1 MSPYL
6 ILGFI
11 AIYFLILISISY
23 FTGKNADND
32 SFFIGNRKSHWFLI
46 ALGLIGDSL
55 SGVTF
60 ISVPGKVVYDQFSY
74 LQLVFGYLVGYWVI
88 SYILLPVYYKLK
100 LTSIY
105 SYLLGRFGV
114 FSQKTG
120 SFFFILSRLLGA
132 GGRLFL
138 AVMTIQIFV
147 FDRLGINFYLTVA
160 IMIILM
166 IAYTYRGG
174 IKTLVWTD
182 SFQSIL
188 LLGGLIF
195 SIIAICSQMHVGVA
209 DVVDKI
215 SDSDYSKIFFW
226 EFKERNFFWK
236 QFLGGMFIAI
246 SMTGLDQNMM
256 QKNLSCPNL
265 KDAQKNI
272 MSFSFVM
279 VLVNVLFISLGALL
293 FIYARELHIVL
304 QLPPPVDPATITE
317 PLGRAMKLDTDRVFP
332 TLALDHLGT
341 VAGLAFIVGLTAA
354 TFSSADSVLTT
365 LATSF
370 CIDFLNFEKEGKY
383 TEKQKTHLRKIVHLS
398 SAILLFLVIVVFKVA
413 NSLAIIDTILYLAG
427 LTYGPLLG
435 LFAFGLFTRIRI
447 KDAMVPVICL
457 ISPVFC
463 YFLNLNS
470 AAWFGGYKIGPE
482 LILIN
487 GLITFIL
494 LLASSLS
501 KPTPAIQP
509 LST

>member
-1 MSPYL
+1 MNPYL

-11 AIYFLILISISY
+11 AIYFFVLIGISY
-23 FTGKNADND
+23 VTGKNADND

-74 LQLVFGYLVGYWVI
+74 LQLVFGYLVGYWII
-88 SYILLPVYYKLK
+88 SYVLLPVYYKLQ

-105 SYLLGRFGV
+105 SYLLNRFGI

-138 AVMTIQIFV
+138 AVGTIQYFV
-147 FDRLGINFYLTVA
+147 FDRLGVPFYLTVA
-160 IMIILM
+160 IMIALM
-166 IAYTYRGG
+166 IAYTYKGG

-195 SIIAICSQMHVGVA
+195 SIIAIGSQLHLGLGGMVTEV
-209 DVVDKI
+209 KN
-215 SDSDYSKIFFW
+215 SSYSQIFFW
-226 EFKERNFFWK
+226 NFKEKTYFWK
-236 QFLGGMFIAI
+236 QFLGGIFIAVA
-246 SMTGLDQNMM
+246 MTGLDQNMM

-279 VLVNVLFISLGALL
+279 VMVNVLFISLGALL
-293 FIYARELHIVL
+293 FLYASKMNV
-304 QLPPPVDPATITE
+304 
-317 PLGRAMKLDTDRVFP
+317 PLEINEVTGKIRTDKVFP
-332 TLALDHLGT
+332 TLALNYLGT

-370 CIDFLNFEKEGKY
+370 CIDFLNFEGDVY
-383 TEKQKTHLRKIVHLS
+383 DDKQKMRIRKRVHII
-398 SAILLFLVIVVFKVA
+398 SALLLFFVIVIFKEA
-413 NSLAIIDTILYLAG
+413 NNQAIIDTILYVAG
-427 LTYGPLLG
+427 FTYGPLLG
-435 LFAFGLFTRIRI
+435 MFAFGLFTRVRVNDGLVPFICI
-447 KDAMVPVICL
+447 ISPVIC
-457 ISPVFC
+457 
-463 YFLNLNS
+463 YFLDMYSVRLFN
-470 AAWFGGYKIGPE
+470 GYKIGPE

-487 GLITFIL
+487 GLLTFLLMFSTSWAKKSPTLYSYDSKIT
-494 LLASSLS
+494 
-501 KPTPAIQP
+501 
-509 LST
+509 

>member
-1 MSPYL
+1 MNPFL

-11 AIYFLILISISY
+11 AVYFVVLIIISY
-23 FTGKNADND
+23 VTGKGANND

-46 ALGLIGDSL
+46 ALGLVGDSL

-88 SYILLPVYYKLK
+88 SYVLLPVYYRLK

-105 SYLLGRFGV
+105 SYLLDRFGQ

-138 AVMTIQIFV
+138 AVGTIQIFV
-147 FDRLGINFYLTVA
+147 FDRLGIPFYGTVA

-166 IAYTYRGG
+166 IAYTYKGG

-188 LLGGLIF
+188 LLAGLIF
-195 SIIAICSQMHVGVA
+195 SIIAIGIQLKLTPFGMVSE
-209 DVVDKI
+209 I
-215 SDSDYSKIFFW
+215 SGSSFSRVFFW
-226 EFKERNFFWK
+226 DPIEKSYFWK
-236 QFLGGMFIAI
+236 QFLGGAFISI

-293 FIYARELHIVL
+293 FIYVQQMQIPLDINETTGKI
-304 QLPPPVDPATITE
+304 ITD
-317 PLGRAMKLDTDRVFP
+317 KVFP
-332 TLALDHLGT
+332 KLALGYLGT
-341 VAGLAFIVGLTAA
+341 IAGLAFIVGLTAA

-370 CIDFLNFEKEGKY
+370 CIDFLGFEKTGKY
-383 TEKQKTHLRKIVHLS
+383 TEEQKTRIRKIVHLS
-398 SAILLFLVIVVFKVA
+398 SAILLFFVIVAFRLSNNK
-413 NSLAIIDTILYLAG
+413 AIIDTILYVAG
-427 LTYGPLLG
+427 FTYGPLLG
-435 LFAFGLFTRIRI
+435 LFAIGLFTKR
-447 KDAMVPVICL
+447 KLNDMLVPLVCI
-457 ISPVFC
+457 ITPVFC
-463 YFLNLNS
+463 YFLDMNS
-470 AAWFGGYKIGPE
+470 SKWLGGYKIGPE

-487 GLITFIL
+487 GMLTFVLLFITSFTVKQNKIPVL
-494 LLASSLS
+494 R
-501 KPTPAIQP
+501 
-509 LST
+509 

>member
-11 AIYFLILISISY
+11 GIYFLVLIGISY
-23 FTGKNADND
+23 VTGKNADNE

-74 LQLVFGYLVGYWVI
+74 LQLVFGYLVGYWII
-88 SYILLPVYYKLK
+88 SYVLLPVYYKLQ

-105 SYLLGRFGV
+105 SYLLNRFGL

-138 AVMTIQIFV
+138 AVSTIQIFV
-147 FDRLGINFYLTVA
+147 FDRLGIPFYLTVA

-166 IAYTYRGG
+166 IAYTYKGG

-195 SIIAICSQMHVGVA
+195 SIIAIGTQLNMGIGGM
-209 DVVDKI
+209 I
-215 SDSDYSKIFFW
+215 SEVKGSNYSKIFFW
-226 EFKERNFFWK
+226 DFKEKTYFWK
-236 QFLGGMFIAI
+236 QFLGGIFIAVA
-246 SMTGLDQNMM
+246 MTGLDQNMM

-279 VLVNVLFISLGALL
+279 VLVNILFISLGALL
-293 FIYARELHIVL
+293 FIYASQMNITLDINE
-304 QLPPPVDPATITE
+304 ATGKI
-317 PLGRAMKLDTDRVFP
+317 RTDRVFP
-332 TLALDHLGT
+332 TLALTHLGT
-341 VAGLAFIVGLTAA
+341 IAGLAFIVGLTAA

-370 CIDFLNFEKEGKY
+370 CIDFLNFESDIYNDE
-383 TEKQKTHLRKIVHLS
+383 QKTRIRKRVHII
-398 SAILLFLVIVVFKVA
+398 SALLLFFVIVGFKEA
-413 NSLAIIDTILYLAG
+413 NNTAIIDTILYVAG
-427 LTYGPLLG
+427 FTYGPLLG
-435 LFAFGLFTRIRI
+435 MFAFGLFTKIRVN
-447 KDAMVPVICL
+447 DGLVPLICI
-457 ISPVFC
+457 ISPVAC
-463 YFLNLNS
+463 YFLDMYSPL
-470 AAWFGGYKIGPE
+470 WFRGYKIGPE

-487 GLITFIL
+487 GMITFVL
-494 LLASSLS
+494 LFTTTMA
-501 KPTPAIQP
+501 KKTPTLYSYDSNTI
-509 LST
+509 

>member
-1 MSPYL
+1 MNPFL

-11 AIYFLILISISY
+11 AFYFLILITISY
-23 FTGKNADND
+23 FTSKNADND

-88 SYILLPVYYKLK
+88 SYVLLPVYYKLK

-105 SYLLGRFGV
+105 SYLLSRFGV

-132 GGRLFL
+132 GGRLYL
-138 AVMTIQIFV
+138 AVGTIQIFV
-147 FDRLGINFYLTVA
+147 FDRLGISFYYTVA
-160 IMIILM
+160 LMIILM

-195 SIIAICSQMHVGVA
+195 SIIAIGSQLNLGFGGMITT
-209 DVVDKI
+209 VVD
-215 SDSDYSKIFFW
+215 SEHSNIFFW
-226 EFKERNFFWK
+226 NFKEKNFFFK
-236 QFLGGMFIAI
+236 QFLGGAFIAI
-246 SMTGLDQNMM
+246 AMTGLDQNMM

-272 MSFSFVM
+272 MTFSFVM

-293 FIYARELHIVL
+293 FIYTT
-304 QLPPPVDPATITE
+304 QLSI
-317 PLGRAMKLDTDRVFP
+317 PLDLNANNKIITDRVFP
-332 TLALDHLGT
+332 TLALGHLGI

-370 CIDFLNFEKEGKY
+370 CIDFLNFEKTGKY
-383 TEKQKTHLRKIVHLS
+383 NEKQKMRIRKIVHLS
-398 SAILLFLVIVVFKVA
+398 SAVLLFFVIVIFKLS
-413 NSLAIIDTILYLAG
+413 NNKAIIDTILYVAG
-427 LTYGPLLG
+427 FTYGPLLG
-435 LFAFGLFTRIRI
+435 LFAFGIFTKRKLTGILIPVVCIAAPCIIYFLAMNSEKIFNGYKFGFELLLVNGLLTFVCLF
-447 KDAMVPVICL
+447 L
-457 ISPVFC
+457 ISKKNETV
-463 YFLNLNS
+463 
-470 AAWFGGYKIGPE
+470 
-482 LILIN
+482 
-487 GLITFIL
+487 
-494 LLASSLS
+494 
-501 KPTPAIQP
+501 
-509 LST
+509 

>member
-23 FTGKNADND
+23 FTSKNADNE

-60 ISVPGKVVYDQFSY
+60 ISVPGKVCYDQFSY
-74 LQLVFGYLVGYWVI
+74 LQLVFGYLVGYWII
-88 SYILLPVYYKLK
+88 SYVLLPVYYKLK

-105 SYLLGRFGV
+105 SYLLVRFGI

-132 GGRLFL
+132 GARLYL

-147 FDRLGINFYLTVA
+147 FDRLGVNFYFTVA
-160 IMIILM
+160 FMILLM

-195 SIIAICSQMHVGVA
+195 SIIAIGSQLKLGLGGMMSQVIH
-209 DVVDKI
+209 
-215 SDSDYSKIFFW
+215 SDYSNVFFW
-226 EFKERNFFWK
+226 DFKQKNYFWK
-236 QFLGGMFIAI
+236 QFLGGVFIAI

-265 KDAQKNI
+265 RDAQKNI
-272 MSFSFVM
+272 MTFSFVM

-293 FIYARELHIVL
+293 FIYASKLNI
-304 QLPPPVDPATITE
+304 
-317 PLGRAMKLDTDRVFP
+317 PLDLNADQKIITDRVFP
-332 TLALDHLGT
+332 TLGLGHLGT
-341 VAGLAFIVGLTAA
+341 IAGLAFIVGLTAA

-370 CIDFLNFEKEGKY
+370 CIDFLGFEKPKKF
-383 TEKQKTHLRKIVHLS
+383 TIKQKTSIRKLVHLS
-398 SAILLFLVIVVFKVA
+398 SAIILFFVIVLFKLS
-413 NSLAIIDTILYLAG
+413 NNKAIIDTILYLAG
-427 LTYGPLLG
+427 FTYGPLLG
-435 LFAFGLFTRIRI
+435 MFAFGLFMKAKLYDRL
-447 KDAMVPVICL
+447 VPIVCI
-457 ISPVFC
+457 ITPVFC
-463 YFLNLNS
+463 YFLDKNCMNWL
-470 AAWFGGYKIGPE
+470 WGYKIGPE

-487 GLITFIL
+487 GLITFFLLWIL
-494 LLASSLS
+494 SIRGK
-501 KPTPAIQP
+501 KPRIQ
-509 LST
+509 LFTT

>member
-1 MSPYL
+1 MNPYL

-11 AIYFLILISISY
+11 AVYFLVLIGIS
-23 FTGKNADND
+23 FVTGKNADND

-60 ISVPGKVVYDQFSY
+60 ISVPGKVIYDQFSY
-74 LQLVFGYLVGYWVI
+74 LQLVFGYLVGYWII
-88 SYILLPVYYKLK
+88 SYVLLPVYYKLQ

-105 SYLLGRFGV
+105 SYLLNRFGI

-138 AVMTIQIFV
+138 AVSTIQIFV
-147 FDRLGINFYLTVA
+147 FDRLGIHFYFTVA
-160 IMIILM
+160 IMIVLM
-166 IAYTYRGG
+166 IAYTYKGG

-195 SIIAICSQMHVGVA
+195 SIIAIGSQLNIGIGGM
-209 DVVDKI
+209 I
-215 SDSDYSKIFFW
+215 SEVKDSEYSKIFFW
-226 EFKERNFFWK
+226 NFKEKSYFWK
-236 QFLGGMFIAI
+236 QFLGGIFIAVA
-246 SMTGLDQNMM
+246 MTGLDQNMM

-272 MSFSFVM
+272 ISFSFVM
-279 VLVNVLFISLGALL
+279 VLVNILFISLGALL
-293 FIYARELHIVL
+293 FIYASKMNIVL
-304 QLPPPVDPATITE
+304 DVNEIT
-317 PLGRAMKLDTDRVFP
+317 GKIKTDKVFP
-332 TLALDHLGT
+332 TLALSHLGT

-370 CIDFLNFEKEGKY
+370 CIDFLNFESDIY
-383 TEKQKTHLRKIVHLS
+383 NDDQKTRIRKRVHII
-398 SAILLFLVIVVFKVA
+398 SALLLFVVIVAFKEA
-413 NSLAIIDTILYLAG
+413 NNKAIIDTILYIAG
-427 LTYGPLLG
+427 FTYGPLLG
-435 LFAFGLFTRIRI
+435 MFAFGLFTKIRVN
-447 KDAMVPVICL
+447 DGLVPLIC
-457 ISPVFC
+457 IMSPVAC
-463 YFLNLNS
+463 YFLDLYS
-470 AAWFGGYKIGPE
+470 ASWFWGYKIGPE

-487 GLITFIL
+487 GLLTFIL
-494 LLASSLS
+494 LFTTTMA
-501 KPTPAIQP
+501 KKTPTLYSYNGNSI
-509 LST
+509 

>member
-23 FTGKNADND
+23 FTSKNADND

-88 SYILLPVYYKLK
+88 SYVLLPVYYKLK

-105 SYLLGRFGV
+105 SYLLGRFGTY
-114 FSQKTG
+114 SQKTG

-132 GGRLFL
+132 GGRLYL
-138 AVMTIQIFV
+138 AVLTIQFFV
-147 FDRLGINFYLTVA
+147 FDRITGSPDTVFESNRNFIITVG
-160 IMIILM
+160 IMILLM

-188 LLGGLIF
+188 LLFGLIF
-195 SIIAICSQMHVGVA
+195 SIIAIGTQLDLGFGGMITEVSNSQ
-209 DVVDKI
+209 
-215 SDSDYSKIFFW
+215 YSKIFFW
-226 EFKERNFFWK
+226 NFDEKTYFWK
-236 QFLGGMFIAI
+236 QFLGGAFIAI
-246 SMTGLDQNMM
+246 AMTGLDQNMM

-272 MSFSFVM
+272 MTFSFVM
-279 VLVNVLFISLGALL
+279 VMVNVLFISLGALL
-293 FIYARELHIVL
+293 FVYAAKMNIVL
-304 QLPPPVDPATITE
+304 DLKPDGKIF
-317 PLGRAMKLDTDRVFP
+317 TDKVFP
-332 TLALDHLGT
+332 SLALGHLGT
-341 VAGLAFIVGLTAA
+341 IAGLAFIVGLTAA
-354 TFSSADSVLTT
+354 TFSSADSVLAT

-370 CIDFLNFEKEGKY
+370 CIDFLGFETAGKY
-383 TEKQKTHLRKIVHLS
+383 TEERKTRIRKIVHLS
-398 SAILLFLVIVVFKVA
+398 SAVFLFFVIVIFKLA
-413 NSLAIIDTILYLAG
+413 NNKAIIDTILYLAG
-427 LTYGPLLG
+427 FTYGPLLG
-435 LFAFGLFTRIRI
+435 LFAFGLFTKI
-447 KDAMVPVICL
+447 KLNDYLVPVICCL
-457 ISPVFC
+457 TPVFC
-463 YFLNLNS
+463 YFLDLNS
-470 AAWFGGYKIGPE
+470 TAWFGGYKIGPE

-487 GLITFIL
+487 GLLTFML
-494 LLASSLS
+494 LMISSIGQKKKL
-501 KPTPAIQP
+501 PQLT
-509 LST
+509 

>member
-23 FTGKNADND
+23 FTSKNADND

-60 ISVPGKVVYDQFSY
+60 ISVPGKVYTDQFSY

-88 SYILLPVYYKLK
+88 SYVLLPVYYKLK

-105 SYLLGRFGV
+105 SYLLTRFGI

-132 GGRLFL
+132 GARLFL

-147 FDRLGINFYLTVA
+147 FDRLGIDFYLTVA

-195 SIIAICSQMHVGVA
+195 SIVAIASQLDLGFGGM
-209 DVVDKI
+209 I
-215 SDSDYSKIFFW
+215 SQVTDSNYSNVFFW
-226 EFKERNFFWK
+226 DFKEKNYFWK
-236 QFLGGMFIAI
+236 QFLGGAFIAI

-272 MSFSFVM
+272 MTFSFVM

-293 FIYARELHIVL
+293 FIYAAKLNI
-304 QLPPPVDPATITE
+304 
-317 PLGRAMKLDTDRVFP
+317 PLDVNNGKVITDRVFP
-332 TLALDHLGT
+332 TLALGHLGT
-341 VAGLAFIVGLTAA
+341 IAGLAFIVGLTAA

-370 CIDFLNFEKEGKY
+370 CIDFMNFELPGKY
-383 TEKQKTHLRKIVHLS
+383 TDQQKMKIRKIVHLS
-398 SAILLFLVIVVFKVA
+398 SALLLFLVIVLFKLG
-413 NSLAIIDTILYLAG
+413 NNKAIIDTILYLAG
-427 LTYGPLLG
+427 FTYGPLLG
-435 LFAFGLFTRIRI
+435 LFAFGLFTKI
-447 KDAMVPVICL
+447 KPADGLVPFICVL
-457 ISPVFC
+457 APVFC
-463 YFLNLNS
+463 YFLDKNS
-470 AAWFGGYKIGPE
+470 VFWFGGYKIGPE

-487 GLITFIL
+487 GMLTFVL
-494 LLASSLS
+494 LMFISLFRKKDPVLLSSR
-501 KPTPAIQP
+501 
-509 LST
+509 

>member
-1 MSPYL
+1 MNPYL

-11 AIYFLILISISY
+11 ALYFLVLLTISY
-23 FTGKNADND
+23 FTSRNADND

-88 SYILLPVYYKLK
+88 GYVLLPVYYKLK

-132 GGRLFL
+132 GGRLYL
-138 AVMTIQIFV
+138 AVGTIQIFV
-147 FDRLGINFYLTVA
+147 FDRLGINFYFTVA
-160 IMIILM
+160 IMILLM
-166 IAYTYRGG
+166 VAYTYRGG

-195 SIIAICSQMHVGVA
+195 SIVAIGSQLHLGLGGMVSKV
-209 DVVDKI
+209 I
-215 SDSDYSKIFFW
+215 ESDHSRVFFW
-226 EFKERNFFWK
+226 DFKEKNYFWK
-236 QFLGGMFIAI
+236 QFIGGAFIAI
-246 SMTGLDQNMM
+246 AMTGLDQNMM

-279 VLVNVLFISLGALL
+279 VLVNLLFISLGALL
-293 FIYARELHIVL
+293 FVYAAELNI
-304 QLPPPVDPATITE
+304 QLDLNTKNKII
-317 PLGRAMKLDTDRVFP
+317 TDRVFP
-332 TLALDHLGT
+332 TLALGHLGT
-341 VAGLAFIVGLTAA
+341 IAGLAFIVGLTAA

-370 CIDFLNFEKEGKY
+370 CIDFLGFEKEGKY
-383 TEKQKTHLRKIVHLS
+383 NEKDKMTTRKMVHV
-398 SAILLFLVIVVFKVA
+398 LFAVFLFIIIGLFKLM
-413 NSLAIIDTILYLAG
+413 NKQAIIDTILMVAG
-427 LTYGPLLG
+427 YTYGPLLG
-435 LFAFGLFTRIRI
+435 LFAFGIFTKI
-447 KDAMVPVICL
+447 KTIDWMVPVVCI
-457 ISPVFC
+457 ISPILC
-463 YFLNLNS
+463 YIIDFNS
-470 AAWFGGYKIGPE
+470 QAWFGGYKFGFE
-482 LILIN
+482 LLLLN
-487 GLITFIL
+487 GCITFL
-494 LLASSLS
+494 FLFVLS
-501 KPTPAIQP
+501 WMRKKDP
-509 LST
+509 LQRKLT

>member
-23 FTGKNADND
+23 FTSKNADND

-60 ISVPGKVVYDQFSY
+60 ISVPGKVSADQFSY
-74 LQLVFGYLVGYWVI
+74 LQLVFGYLVGYWII
-88 SYILLPVYYKLK
+88 SYVLLPVYYKLK

-105 SYLLGRFGV
+105 SYLLNRFGV

-132 GGRLFL
+132 GGRLYL

-147 FDRLGINFYLTVA
+147 FDRLGINFYVTVA
-160 IMIILM
+160 IMIVLM
-166 IAYTYRGG
+166 IAYTYKGG

-195 SIIAICSQMHVGVA
+195 SIIAIGSQLNLGLEGM
-209 DVVDKI
+209 I
-215 SDSDYSKIFFW
+215 SEVSNSHYSNVFFW
-226 EFKERNFFWK
+226 DFKEKNYFWK
-236 QFLGGMFIAI
+236 QFLGGAFIAI

-293 FIYARELHIVL
+293 FIYASKMNIHLDVN
-304 QLPPPVDPATITE
+304 AAGKTI
-317 PLGRAMKLDTDRVFP
+317 TDRVFP
-332 TLALDHLGT
+332 TLALSHLGI
-341 VAGLAFIVGLTAA
+341 VAGLAFIIGLTAA

-370 CIDFLNFEKEGKY
+370 CIDFLNFEKPDKY
-383 TEKQKTHLRKIVHLS
+383 SDKQKMKIRKMVHLS
-398 SAILLFLVIVVFKVA
+398 SAVLLFFVIVIFKLA
-413 NSLAIIDTILYLAG
+413 NNQAIIDTILFVAG
-427 LTYGPLLG
+427 FTYGPLLG
-435 LFAFGLFTRIRI
+435 MFSFGFFTKI
-447 KDAMVPVICL
+447 KLNDALVPIVCTIAP
-457 ISPVFC
+457 IFC
-463 YFLNLNS
+463 YFLDKNS
-470 AAWFGGYKIGPE
+470 AAWLGGYKIGPE

-487 GLITFIL
+487 GALTFIL
-494 LLASSLS
+494 LWVISFGRKKDAAIL
-501 KPTPAIQP
+501 PTI
-509 LST
+509 

>member
-120 SFFFILSRLLGA
+120 SFYFILSRLLGA
-132 GGRLFL
+132 GGRLYL
-138 AVMTIQIFV
+138 AVGTIQIFV
-147 FDRLGINFYLTVA
+147 FDRMGDHPPTDAESIRNFIITVA
-160 IMIILM
+160 VMIVLM
-166 IAYTYRGG
+166 IAYTFKGG

-195 SIIAICSQMHVGVA
+195 SIIAIGSQLNLGLGGMITEVTNSNSSNV
-209 DVVDKI
+209 
-215 SDSDYSKIFFW
+215 FFW
-226 EFKERNFFWK
+226 NMKEKNYFWK
-236 QFLGGMFIAI
+236 QFLGGAFIAI
-246 SMTGLDQNMM
+246 AMTGLDQNMM

-279 VLVNVLFISLGALL
+279 VMVNVLFISLGALL
-293 FIYARELHIVL
+293 FIYASKMNI
-304 QLPPPVDPATITE
+304 QLDLNEKGKII
-317 PLGRAMKLDTDRVFP
+317 TDRVFP
-332 TLALDHLGT
+332 TLALGHLGT
-341 VAGLAFIVGLTAA
+341 IAGLAFIVGLTAA
-354 TFSSADSVLTT
+354 TFSSADSVLAT

-370 CIDFLNFEKEGKY
+370 CIDFMGFETPGKY
-383 TEKQKTHLRKIVHLS
+383 SDQQKTRIRKIVHLS
-398 SAILLFLVIVVFKVA
+398 SAVLLFFVIVIFKLA
-413 NSLAIIDTILYLAG
+413 NNQAIIDTILYLAG
-427 LTYGPLLG
+427 FTYGPLLG
-435 LFAFGLFTRIRI
+435 LFAFGLFTKRKIW
-447 KDAMVPVICL
+447 DVLVPEICV

-463 YFLNLNS
+463 YFLDKNS
-470 AAWFGGYKIGPE
+470 AVWLGGYKIGPE

-487 GLITFIL
+487 GTLTFIL
-494 LLASSLS
+494 LLIASFGKSQKLPSL
-501 KPTPAIQP
+501 T
-509 LST
+509 

>member
-1 MSPYL
+1 MSPFL

-11 AIYFLILISISY
+11 AVYFFVLIGISY
-23 FTGKNADND
+23 ITGKNADND

-74 LQLVFGYLVGYWVI
+74 LQLVFGYLVGYWII
-88 SYILLPVYYKLK
+88 SYVLLPVYYKLQ

-105 SYLLGRFGV
+105 SYLLNRFGI

-138 AVMTIQIFV
+138 AVGTIQYFV
-147 FDRLGINFYLTVA
+147 FDRLGVPFYLTVA
-160 IMIILM
+160 IMIALM
-166 IAYTYRGG
+166 IAYTYKGG

-195 SIIAICSQMHVGVA
+195 SIIAIGSQLNLGFGGM
-209 DVVDKI
+209 VDEVTHSK
-215 SDSDYSKIFFW
+215 YSQIFFW
-226 EFKERNFFWK
+226 NFKEKTYFWK
-236 QFLGGMFIAI
+236 QFLGGVFIAVA
-246 SMTGLDQNMM
+246 MTGLDQNMM

-293 FIYARELHIVL
+293 FIYAAKMNIPLEINELTGKI
-304 QLPPPVDPATITE
+304 
-317 PLGRAMKLDTDRVFP
+317 RTDKVFP
-332 TLALDHLGT
+332 ALALTHLGT
-341 VAGLAFIVGLTAA
+341 IAGLAFIVGLTAA

-370 CIDFLNFEKEGKY
+370 CIDFLNFESDIY
-383 TEKQKTHLRKIVHLS
+383 NDKQKMRIRKRVHIV
-398 SAILLFLVIVVFKVA
+398 SAVMLFFVIVLFKEA
-413 NSLAIIDTILYLAG
+413 NNQAIIDTILYVAG
-427 LTYGPLLG
+427 FTYGPLLG
-435 LFAFGLFTRIRI
+435 MFAFGLFTRVRVN
-447 KDAMVPVICL
+447 DGLVPLICL
-457 ISPVFC
+457 ISPVAC
-463 YFLNLNS
+463 YFLDMYS
-470 AAWFGGYKIGPE
+470 ARLFDGYKIGPE

-487 GLITFIL
+487 GLITFL
-494 LLASSLS
+494 LLFCTSWAKK
-501 KPTPAIQP
+501 KPT
-509 LST
+509 LYSYDSTAT

>member
-6 ILGFI
+6 TLGFI

-23 FTGKNADND
+23 FTSKNADNN

-88 SYILLPVYYKLK
+88 SYVLLPVYYKLK

-114 FSQKTG
+114 YSQKTG

-132 GGRLFL
+132 GGRLYL
-138 AVMTIQIFV
+138 AVLTIQFFV
-147 FDRLGINFYLTVA
+147 FDRIFGSPENALEANRNFIVTVA
-160 IMIILM
+160 VMILLM
-166 IAYTYRGG
+166 IAYTYKGG

-188 LLGGLIF
+188 LLAGLIF
-195 SIIAICSQMHVGVA
+195 SIIAIGSQLDLGVGGMFNEVRN
-209 DVVDKI
+209 
-215 SDSDYSKIFFW
+215 SNYSKVFFW
-226 EFKERNFFWK
+226 NFNEKTYFWK
-236 QFLGGMFIAI
+236 QFLGGAFIAI
-246 SMTGLDQNMM
+246 AMTGLDQNMM

-272 MSFSFVM
+272 MTFSFVM
-279 VLVNVLFISLGALL
+279 VMVNILFISLGALL
-293 FIYARELHIVL
+293 FVYASKLNIALELKPDGKIF
-304 QLPPPVDPATITE
+304 
-317 PLGRAMKLDTDRVFP
+317 TDKVFP
-332 TLALDHLGT
+332 TLALGHLGT
-341 VAGLAFIVGLTAA
+341 IAGLAFIVGLTAA
-354 TFSSADSVLTT
+354 TFSSADSVLAT

-370 CIDFLNFEKEGKY
+370 CIDFLGFEKEGKY
-383 TEKQKTHLRKIVHLS
+383 TEARKTTLRKIVHLG
-398 SAILLFLVIVVFKVA
+398 SAVLLFFVIVVFKLS
-413 NSLAIIDTILYLAG
+413 NNKAIIDTILYLAG
-427 LTYGPLLG
+427 FTYGPLLG
-435 LFAFGLFTRIRI
+435 LFAFGLFSKR
-447 KDAMVPVICL
+447 KLDDFLVPGIC
-457 ISPVFC
+457 IITPIFC
-463 YFLNLNS
+463 YFLDKNS
-470 AAWFGGYKIGPE
+470 ALWLGGYKIGPE

-494 LLASSLS
+494 LFSASIIKSQKKWEL
-501 KPTPAIQP
+501 T
-509 LST
+509 

>member
-1 MSPYL
+1 MNPFL

-11 AIYFLILISISY
+11 AFYFLILITISY
-23 FTGKNADND
+23 FTSKNADND

-88 SYILLPVYYKLK
+88 SYVLLPVYYKLK

-105 SYLLGRFGV
+105 SYLLSRFGV

-132 GGRLFL
+132 GGRLYL
-138 AVMTIQIFV
+138 AVGTIQIFV
-147 FDRLGINFYLTVA
+147 FDRLGISFYYTVA
-160 IMIILM
+160 LMIILM

-195 SIIAICSQMHVGVA
+195 SIIAIGSQLNLGLGSMITT
-209 DVVDKI
+209 VVD
-215 SDSDYSKIFFW
+215 SEHSNIFFW
-226 EFKERNFFWK
+226 NFKEKNFFFK
-236 QFLGGMFIAI
+236 QFLGGAFIAI
-246 SMTGLDQNMM
+246 AMTGLDQNMM

-272 MSFSFVM
+272 MTFSFVM

-293 FIYARELHIVL
+293 FIYATKLSI
-304 QLPPPVDPATITE
+304 
-317 PLGRAMKLDTDRVFP
+317 PLDLNANNKIITDRVFP
-332 TLALDHLGT
+332 TLALGHLGT

-370 CIDFLNFEKEGKY
+370 CIDFLNFEKTGKY
-383 TEKQKTHLRKIVHLS
+383 NEKQKMRIRKMVHLS
-398 SAILLFLVIVVFKVA
+398 SAILLFFVIVIFKLS
-413 NSLAIIDTILYLAG
+413 NNKAIIDTILYVAG
-427 LTYGPLLG
+427 FTYGPLLG
-435 LFAFGLFTRIRI
+435 LFAFGLFTKI
-447 KDAMVPVICL
+447 KLTDWMVPFVCITT
-457 ISPVFC
+457 PVFC
-463 YFLNLNS
+463 YFLDMNS
-470 AAWFGGYKIGPE
+470 VNWLGGYKIGPE

-487 GLITFIL
+487 GVLTFIL
-494 LLASSLS
+494 LLISSTLR
-501 KPTPAIQP
+501 KKEIPQG
-509 LST
+509 

>member
-11 AIYFLILISISY
+11 AIYFIILISISY

-88 SYILLPVYYKLK
+88 SYVLLPVYYKLK

-138 AVMTIQIFV
+138 AVMTIQLFV

-195 SIIAICSQMHVGVA
+195 SIIAIGSQLKLGIGGM
-209 DVVDKI
+209 I
-215 SDSDYSKIFFW
+215 SEVSNSDYSRIFFW
-226 EFKERNFFWK
+226 DFKSKNYFWK
-236 QFLGGMFIAI
+236 QFLGGAFIAI
-246 SMTGLDQNMM
+246 AMTGLDQNMM

-279 VLVNVLFISLGALL
+279 VLVNILFISLGALL
-293 FIYARELHIVL
+293 FIYASKLHIK
-304 QLPPPVDPATITE
+304 LPYNQGVAIATD
-317 PLGRAMKLDTDRVFP
+317 KVFP
-332 TLALDHLGT
+332 ALALNHLGII
-341 VAGLAFIVGLTAA
+341 AGLAFIVGLTAA

-383 TEKQKTHLRKIVHLS
+383 TEKQKTHVRKIVHLS

-447 KDAMVPVICL
+447 IDGIVPIICL

-470 AAWFGGYKIGPE
+470 AAWLGGYKIGPE

-494 LLASSLS
+494 LLASSLA
-501 KPTPAIQP
+501 KPTPVIQP

>member
-88 SYILLPVYYKLK
+88 SYVLLPVYYKLK

-105 SYLLGRFGV
+105 SYLLGRFGM

-132 GGRLFL
+132 GGRLYL
-138 AVMTIQIFV
+138 AVGTIQIFV
-147 FDRLGINFYLTVA
+147 FDRLGIGFYYTVA
-160 IMIILM
+160 LMILLM

-195 SIIAICSQMHVGVA
+195 SIIAIGSQLQLSPGGMIQKVSGSGYA
-209 DVVDKI
+209 R
-215 SDSDYSKIFFW
+215 IFFW
-226 EFKERNFFWK
+226 DFNEKTYFWK
-236 QFLGGMFIAI
+236 QFLGGAFISIA
-246 SMTGLDQNMM
+246 MTGLDQNMM

-293 FIYARELHIVL
+293 FIYASNLNI
-304 QLPPPVDPATITE
+304 A
-317 PLGRAMKLDTDRVFP
+317 LDMDSSGKKIITDRVFP
-332 TLALDHLGT
+332 TLALGHLGT
-341 VAGLAFIVGLTAA
+341 IAGLAFIVGLTAA

-370 CIDFLNFEKEGKY
+370 CIDFLNFEKPGKY
-383 TEKQKTHLRKIVHLS
+383 TDAQKTRTRKLVHIS
-398 SAILLFLVIVVFKVA
+398 SAILLFFVIVLFKIGD
-413 NSLAIIDTILYLAG
+413 NKAIIDTILYLAG
-427 LTYGPLLG
+427 FTYGPLLG
-435 LFAFGLFTRIRI
+435 LFAFGLFT
-447 KDAMVPVICL
+447 KLKLNDWMVPLIC
-457 ISPVFC
+457 IITPIFC
-463 YFLNLNS
+463 YFLDMNS
-470 AAWFGGYKIGPE
+470 VQWLGGYKLGPE
-482 LILIN
+482 LILLN
-487 GLITFIL
+487 GMLTFVLLFFSSLITKKTRTAL
-494 LLASSLS
+494 
-501 KPTPAIQP
+501 PAI
-509 LST
+509 

>member
-1 MSPYL
+1 MNPFL

-11 AIYFLILISISY
+11 AFYFLILITISY
-23 FTGKNADND
+23 FTSKNADND

-88 SYILLPVYYKLK
+88 SYVLLPVYYKLK

-105 SYLLGRFGV
+105 SYLLSRFGV

-132 GGRLFL
+132 GGRLYL
-138 AVMTIQIFV
+138 AVGTIQIFV
-147 FDRLGINFYLTVA
+147 FDRLGISFYYTVA
-160 IMIILM
+160 LMIILM

-195 SIIAICSQMHVGVA
+195 SIIAIGSQLNLGFGGMITT
-209 DVVDKI
+209 VVD
-215 SDSDYSKIFFW
+215 SEHSNIFFW
-226 EFKERNFFWK
+226 NFKEKNFFFK
-236 QFLGGMFIAI
+236 QFLGGAFIAI
-246 SMTGLDQNMM
+246 AMTGLDQNMM

-272 MSFSFVM
+272 MTFSFVM

-293 FIYARELHIVL
+293 FIYAT
-304 QLPPPVDPATITE
+304 QLSI
-317 PLGRAMKLDTDRVFP
+317 PLDLNANNKIITDRVFP
-332 TLALDHLGT
+332 TLALGHLGI

-370 CIDFLNFEKEGKY
+370 CIDFLNFEKTGKY
-383 TEKQKTHLRKIVHLS
+383 NEKQKMRIRKIVHLS
-398 SAILLFLVIVVFKVA
+398 SAVLLFFVIVIFKLS
-413 NSLAIIDTILYLAG
+413 NNKAIIDTILYAAG
-427 LTYGPLLG
+427 FTYGPLLG
-435 LFAFGLFTRIRI
+435 LFAFGLFTKI
-447 KDAMVPVICL
+447 KLADWMVPFVCIAT
-457 ISPVFC
+457 PVFC
-463 YFLNLNS
+463 YFLDMNS
-470 AAWFGGYKIGPE
+470 VNWLGGYKIGPE

-487 GLITFIL
+487 GVLTFIL
-494 LLASSLS
+494 LLISSFLRKKEIS
-501 KPTPAIQP
+501 QG
-509 LST
+509 